1 MGAEGLLTPYEQH
14 SNPVAER
21 SQGTNGGGGGG
32 GADLAVGTS
41 SQQEH
46 SLTGH
51 AGAVLCFI
59 MLEDRLLFSGSADC
73 TIKACSPPPPPTS
86 SPYLTLIQL
95 NLRWHP
101 ILDYEIVCGHVFWLS
116 DGTIEPTPQCWLSS
130 SASLTFKRESAV
142 PCLQKGEHF
151 SAPLEPPLEILQG
164 RSADIWLGWSP
175 PPALPKPT
183 HPHPPT
189 HPHSLNPCWLQL
201 GDPGVMPLPALQR
214 LPPAL

>member
-73 TIKACSPPPPPTS
+73 TIKACSPPPPPNFLTI
-86 SPYLTLIQL
+86 PYPYPVESTL
-95 NLRWHP
+95 
-101 ILDYEIVCGHVFWLS
+101 
-116 DGTIEPTPQCWLSS
+116 
-130 SASLTFKRESAV
+130 AS
-142 PCLQKGEHF
+142 
-151 SAPLEPPLEILQG
+151 
-164 RSADIWLGWSP
+164 
-175 PPALPKPT
+175 
-183 HPHPPT
+183 
-189 HPHSLNPCWLQL
+189 NPGL
-201 GDPGVMPLPALQR
+201 
-214 LPPAL
+214 